1 MIGLLLPPLN
11 DKNLPWLDVIHPSV
25 VHSVIAMALIT
36 VVFDLI
42 GVLTRRRNLFEVSF
56 WNLLVATVAIFVAII
71 FGQIEAGLATPY
83 GASRDILNYHSTL
96 GWSLAAILSLLTGW
110 RYVARQKDPTVL
122 PRGFL
127 IIDAVLAVLVFCQV
141 YLGDKLVWVYGL
153 HTVPVVEAVRSGA
166 LS

>member
-1 MIGLLLPPLN
+1 MIGLLPTLN
-11 DKNLPWLDVIHPSV
+11 DKNLPWLDVIHPIV
-25 VHSVIAMALIT
+25 VHFVIAMAMIT
-36 VVFDLI
+36 VVFDLL
-42 GVLTRRRNLFEVSF
+42 GVFTGRRNLFEVSF

-71 FGQIEAGLATPY
+71 FGRIEAGLATPY

-127 IIDAVLAVLVFCQV
+127 IIDSVLAILVFCQV
-141 YLGDKLVWVYGL
+141 YLGDKLVWIYGL